1 MAERELGLLQLER
14 DRIETA
20 VDFYE
25 AYAKLTLSEAEGRGP
40 SGESSLWED
49 SIDAASALRQ
59 AAQWAMLIDPRR
71 AASLMTQAGLLFQRR
86 GYGFGTFLLVA
97 AGRPLDRAV
106 ARRDAQSLAAVLT
119 NAATD
124 LPIDSPLRHPQQQA
138 YLLLACA
145 GMSVRALGGRERDLL
160 VRAADRSPHRRGV
173 VPVGALGA
181 PISRYWRIAEAL
193 LSVDRGGD
201 EPESRESRFL
211 DRAAADVSN
220 ALEPL
225 CRQYAR
231 SIEQAMVNE
240 RLWFGA
246 AAPVDVGD
254 IDIACIVLLAARRL
268 GLGRTMDWTGR
279 LTGALGE
286 SDALATVP
294 VTLGVELAEA
304 LPPRL
309 AADGGEWE

>member
-1 MAERELGLLQLER
+1 MAERELGLLQLEHG
-14 DRIETA
+14 RIETA

-25 AYAKLTLSEAEGRGP
+25 AYAQLTLSEEETRSP
-40 SGESSLWED
+40 SEEPAPWED
-49 SIDAASALRQ
+49 AIDAASALRQ
-59 AAQWAMLIDPRR
+59 AAQWAMLIDSRR
-71 AASLMTQAGLLFQRR
+71 AAGLMTQAGYLFQRH

-97 AGRPLDRAV
+97 ARRPFERDE
-106 ARRDAQSLAAVLT
+106 ARRDARSLAAVLT
-119 NAATD
+119 SAATG
-124 LPIDSPLRHPQQQA
+124 LPADSPLHHPQQQA

-145 GMSVRALGGRERDLL
+145 GMSARELGRRERDLL
-160 VRAADRSPHRRGV
+160 TEAAGRSPHRRGV

-181 PISRYWRIAEAL
+181 PISRYWRIADTL
-193 LSVDRGGD
+193 LSVDRARD
-201 EPESRESRFL
+201 EPESRAPRVL
-211 DRAAADVSN
+211 DRAATDVSD

-231 SIEQAMVNE
+231 AIEQAMVNE

-268 GLGRTMDWTGR
+268 GLDRTMDWTGQ
-279 LTGALGE
+279 LTDTLGR

-294 VTLGVELAEA
+294 VILGVELAQA

-309 AADGGEWE
+309 LTDGSEEE